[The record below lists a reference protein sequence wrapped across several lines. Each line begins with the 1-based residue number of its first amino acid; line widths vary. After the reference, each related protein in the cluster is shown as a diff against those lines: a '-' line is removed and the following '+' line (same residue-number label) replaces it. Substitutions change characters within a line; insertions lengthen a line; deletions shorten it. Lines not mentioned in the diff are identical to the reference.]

1 MCSCRG
7 THALEIWRVVSELLL
22 HKLASTVSNTIQSFP
37 PPHTLCS
44 FFVVFNFVGGCVAAL
59 KLTFFFTV
67 QARVA
72 RRAHTLALDT
82 AAAILALNVGL
93 ADISHDLAAFT
104 CRVT

>member
-1 MCSCRG
+1 MQLQGDTCFG
-7 THALEIWRVVSELLL
+7 DLEICFRTTF
-22 HKLASTVSNTIQSFP
+22 AQISFYGEQYNSIIS

-44 FFVVFNFVGGCVAAL
+44 FFIGFNFVGGCVAAL

-82 AAAILALNVGL
+82 AAAVLALNVGL
-93 ADISHDLAAFT
+93 ADISHDLATLT